1 MTGSASESPFRP
13 LFQIIDAIVEQ
24 YLAFFIQPFLKVH
37 EKIYSGLNQVLRA
50 ALDNNKDKIPVWFTA
65 NFITYVR
72 TMLVIPCLVLL
83 SWGQVVLPSI
93 IVVAVDF
100 GDFLDGVVA
109 RYWVDVRAEA
119 SAKDNTDSKDSD
131 DDSFE
136 VVSSRSSRR
145 ISSWQV
151 SHQNKSYGGFIDAVC
166 DKAFVVPC
174 WILLLSRVSDTRL
187 AFVQYVV
194 LFCLILAETASGS
207 IRFRAYYSS
216 GGVPAPTVKGLDFSS
231 SAVKAD
237 HVGKAKQTFEMVGT
251 ALFILPFFFKYIG
264 LVLLMFAV
272 PLAYESVRR
281 KVNSRVIYVDGTVKN
296 FDHKTIKFW
305 TQAKGMGSKL
315 VVGVQGTT
323 SQNSDMVLNA
333 CASSRVDEVM
343 AEAPSKIDL
352 YFLDKNKIDYI
363 VLYAGQTG
371 LEMDDDVLNANR
383 CLGIGEDGSARP
395 VKAKG
400 SHKE

>member
-1 MTGSASESPFRP
+1 
-13 LFQIIDAIVEQ
+13 
-24 YLAFFIQPFLKVH
+24 
-37 EKIYSGLNQVLRA
+37 
-50 ALDNNKDKIPVWFTA
+50 
-65 NFITYVR
+65 
-72 TMLVIPCLVLL
+72 
-83 SWGQVVLPSI
+83 
-93 IVVAVDF
+93 
-100 GDFLDGVVA
+100 
-109 RYWVDVRAEA
+109 
-119 SAKDNTDSKDSD
+119 
-131 DDSFE
+131 
-136 VVSSRSSRR
+136 
-145 ISSWQV
+145 
-151 SHQNKSYGGFIDAVC
+151 
-166 DKAFVVPC
+166 
-174 WILLLSRVSDTRL
+174 
-187 AFVQYVV
+187 
-194 LFCLILAETASGS
+194 
-207 IRFRAYYSS
+207 
-216 GGVPAPTVKGLDFSS
+216 
-231 SAVKAD
+231 
-237 HVGKAKQTFEMVGT
+237 MVGT

-323 SQNSDMVLNA
+323 SQNSDMLLNA
-333 CASSRVDEVM
+333 CSSSRVDEVM

-363 VLYAGQTG
+363 VLYTGQTG